1 MDVGNAAIL
10 QQPEIFAANR
20 ARGVIAIEVEA
31 AAGVT
36 RRTTVREEGSLRVR
50 FPGPVAPTLQ
60 AVIVNTAGGT
70 AGGDR
75 YDIACHASAGANLTV
90 STAAAEKVY
99 RSMGMDAEVSIK
111 LIAEAGAALAWLPQ
125 ETIFFDNARLSRR
138 IDVTLA
144 EDASVLMAEA
154 IVFGR
159 SAMGEA
165 VRTGSF
171 TDRWRVQ
178 RGGRL
183 VFAETVRLDGKIAA
197 RLAEPVVAGG
207 NIALATVLIAPGSDA
222 QVEAI
227 RAKGDQFRGEVGASA
242 WNGFALARLCAPD
255 GAALRH
261 DLVAV
266 LGALGRE
273 ILPRLWLM

>member
-1 MDVGNAAIL
+1 VDKIAL
-10 QQPEIFAANR
+10 LHQPDIFAANR
-20 ARGVIAIEVEA
+20 ARGVITLAAEA
-31 AAGVT
+31 LAGVT
-36 RRTTVREEGSLRVR
+36 RRTLVREEGSLRVR
-50 FPGPVAPTLQ
+50 FPGPLAPALQ

-75 YDIACHASAGANLTV
+75 YDIACHAGVGADLTV
-90 STAAAEKVY
+90 STAAAEKIY
-99 RSMGMDAEVSIK
+99 RSIGADAEVSIE
-111 LIAEAGAALAWLPQ
+111 LNVEAGGALAWLPQ
-125 ETIFFDNARLSRR
+125 ETIFFDDARLSRR
-138 IDVTLA
+138 IEVTLA

-171 TDRWRVQ
+171 IDRWRVQ
-178 RGGRL
+178 RGGKL

-197 RLAEPVVAGG
+197 RLAEPAVAGG
-207 NIALATVLIAPGSDA
+207 NIALATVLIAPGSDG

-242 WNGFALARLCAPD
+242 WNGFVLARLCAPD
-255 GAALRH
+255 GAMLRH

-266 LGALGRE
+266 LSAVGRAT
-273 ILPRLWLM
+273 LPRLWLM